1 MVTEFFPYGTFH
13 MLSLSDQR
21 SYMQDGIVNIQR
33 DGYNFGGHRERWE
46 RKETRRDKGIAREQ
60 VILQAKKKRNR
71 IVPRRS
77 VDFKE
82 LLRSIQIVDEV
93 TDDEGTLTTILTEH
107 VGVVDIETLSTRYV
121 LHFDSMHRDQI
132 EALLRNYLID
142 KYRCTDGHTIVIPRL
157 IKHNF

>member
-21 SYMQDGIVNIQR
+21 SYLQDGIVHIQR

-46 RKETRRDKGIAREQ
+46 RKETRQDKIIAREQ

-82 LLRSIQIVDEV
+82 LLRCIQVVDEV
-93 TDDEGTLTTILTEH
+93 TDDEGTMTTILT
-107 VGVVDIETLSTRYV
+107 
-121 LHFDSMHRDQI
+121 SMS
-132 EALLRNYLID
+132 AL
-142 KYRCTDGHTIVIPRL
+142 
-157 IKHNF
+157 